1 MDSHDREPGKL
12 MTAIATETIPVTL
25 EATCGYGSCA
35 ELAWRFKKQL
45 GVDRYSRGASI
56 QEMPDTLDEWRAGHR
71 TARKRADRAARLGYR
86 FAEINRPDFS
96 DDIHDINVSLAVRQ
110 GRPMADGYLSRQ
122 THGPLPPQP
131 CGRHRIHT
139 YGVLQ
144 DDTLRAYMTLYRC
157 GGLSLI
163 SMILGHGDHL
173 RDDIMYLLAAG
184 MIAAHAADGG
194 VLFYNR
200 HDSGTDGLRYYKER
214 LGFAER
220 DVEFM
225 L

>member
-1 MDSHDREPGKL
+1 
-12 MTAIATETIPVTL
+12 
-25 EATCGYGSCA
+25 
-35 ELAWRFKKQL
+35 
-45 GVDRYSRGASI
+45 
-56 QEMPDTLDEWRAGHR
+56 
-71 TARKRADRAARLGYR
+71 
-86 FAEINRPDFS
+86 
-96 DDIHDINVSLAVRQ
+96 
-110 GRPMADGYLSRQ
+110 
-122 THGPLPPQP
+122 
-131 CGRHRIHT
+131 
-139 YGVLQ
+139 
-144 DDTLRAYMTLYRC
+144 MTLYRC